1 MIEIDGSSHS
11 GSGTLLRYAVALATI
26 KGEPLH
32 ISRIRAKRPKPGLR
46 PQHLS
51 AVKACATL
59 SGGIIEGGD
68 VGSQELVY
76 RPEHAPAGGQ
86 YHFNI
91 GTAGSATMAAFT
103 LLPPALFSAEPSR
116 ITITGGLFQDFAPT
130 FFHMERVLVPMIRRM
145 GAEVSLEMLRPGY
158 VPKGQGKLRLD
169 VRPCAG
175 LESFRLTRQGKVR
188 SVQGISLSSNLH
200 ERFVSR
206 RMADRCVER
215 LRQSG
220 YSCRIDVREDTEAV
234 QRGAALFAWAETD
247 SGCFLGADRA
257 GKPGRRSEDIA
268 DFVARSLVEDLK
280 SGACADRHL
289 ADQLILFAALARGTT
304 EYRAPAIS
312 DHIRANLWLVEEV
325 LGVRTENR
333 GQVLR
338 IRGIGWQ
345 PVNTDDL

>member
-1 MIEIDGSSHS
+1 MIEIDGSIHS
-11 GSGTLLRYAVALATI
+11 GSGTLVRYAVALATL

-59 SGGIIEGGD
+59 SGGIIEGGE
-68 VGSQELVY
+68 VGSEELVY
-76 RPEHAPAGGQ
+76 RPGHAPTGGQ

-103 LLPPALFSAEPSR
+103 LLPPALFSAEPCR
-116 ITITGGLFQDFAPT
+116 ITVTGGLFQDFAPT

-145 GAEVSLEMLRPGY
+145 GAEVSLEMLKPGY
-158 VPKGQGKLRLD
+158 VPEGQGKLRLD
-169 VRPCAG
+169 ARPCAG
-175 LESFRLTRQGKVR
+175 LQSFRLTEQGKVR
-188 SVQGISLSSNLH
+188 SVQGISLASNLH
-200 ERFVSR
+200 GQCVSR

-215 LRQSG
+215 LKQSG
-220 YSCRIDVREDTEAV
+220 YQCRIDVREDTSAV
-234 QRGAALFAWAETD
+234 QRGAALLAWAETD

-280 SGACADRHL
+280 SGACADRYL

-304 EYRAPAIS
+304 EYTVPAIS
-312 DHIRANLWLVEEV
+312 DHVRANLRLVEEV
-325 LGVRTENR
+325 LGVRTGIR
-333 GQVLR
+333 GRVLR

-345 PVNTDDL
+345 PGNTSDL